1 MLFDEMAVTNDF
13 QNTLCNF
20 LCGKVAAVTI
30 KGEKQLISATENQEH
45 LKNEV
50 IQ

>member
-1 MLFDEMAVTNDF
+1 MT
-13 QNTLCNF
+13 
-20 LCGKVAAVTI
+20 VAI

>member
-1 MLFDEMAVTNDF
+1 MT
-13 QNTLCNF
+13 
-20 LCGKVAAVTI
+20 VASN
-30 KGEKQLISATENQEH
+30 GEKQLISATENQEH